1 MYRTTEDARALLR
14 AAHGI
19 HAERHGTQTFAPG
32 THLPLEEA
40 GRRTGLGPNGI
51 RYHDAIRD
59 MEYEGAIEWDA
70 SARYARGN
78 DHYVITRRGLDDLGS
93 AVGAGR
99 EGQARLFEDGRK
111 KEAPGVGEGT

>member
-1 MYRTTEDARALLR
+1 MEHTIEDARALMR
-14 AAHGI
+14 AAQEI
-19 HAERHGTQTFAPG
+19 HAERHGPQTLVPG
-32 THLPLEEA
+32 TRLSFPEA
-40 GRRTGLGPNGI
+40 AKRTGIRPDRQ
-51 RYHDAIRD
+51 RYHDAIEEL
-59 MEYEGAIEWDA
+59 EYEGAIEWDA